1 MRGAY
6 KALFVLR
13 DGRTGVKILAGAG
26 CLWQCQSHKPQ
37 TALTRP
43 DAIIVVGLRIMLEK
57 GGLSS
62 RSIADYEPMRA
73 ATAQGNPQ
81 ASRHGPGF
89 AIR

>member
-57 GGLSS
+57 VVYLHGQSPLMGESAGRARREPGERGG
-62 RSIADYEPMRA
+62 R
-73 ATAQGNPQ
+73 
-81 ASRHGPGF
+81 
-89 AIR
+89 